1 MENKPLLPALVS
13 VLFKYMYRFL
23 LYQVGK
29 YIIKPTLGRI
39 DLEILDQTFSNV
51 YMQL

>member
-1 MENKPLLPALVS
+1 MDPVPALVS
-13 VLFKYMYRFL
+13 VLFK
-23 LYQVGK
+23 VGE